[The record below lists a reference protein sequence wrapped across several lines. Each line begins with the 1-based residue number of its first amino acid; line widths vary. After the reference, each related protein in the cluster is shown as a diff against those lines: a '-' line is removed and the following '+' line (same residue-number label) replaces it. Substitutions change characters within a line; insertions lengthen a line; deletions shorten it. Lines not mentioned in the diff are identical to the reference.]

1 MSNLSLLDFQHILV
15 NLLSSENES
24 RTKAEEQYE
33 AQTAMARAQML
44 LQTISQNNVKL
55 EVLHLSAVLLRRL
68 IFSSYDEIA
77 QNSSQDVIEQMKAQ
91 ILLSIR
97 TLADASSKK
106 KLCDAAAELAKRLID
121 ESGNNH
127 WPEFLN
133 MMFECVNSS
142 DVILKECALNM
153 LASVPGMFGNQQNR
167 YLDVIRQMLIHCLS
181 ESPTTNLDVRSAAVK
196 ATSSFILC
204 HDQEKVIIKHMS
216 DCVMPIIEIIK
227 VTMKSEGEHCDI
239 VLKSVVD
246 IAEKC
251 PQFLRYQFNT
261 LIELCLSALQDPS
274 ILEARKHLCIEIII
288 SMAETAP
295 STIRKR
301 GTPYLGQLVTQLLV
315 MMTDVDDDAEWSN
328 QDVVEE
334 DDFES
339 NSVIGETS
347 LDRLACSVGG
357 KTILPLIISH
367 ISQMLQ
373 NGDWKHRYAA
383 MMAISAVGEGCHDQM
398 LPLLMQIVDGII
410 PYLSDAHPRVRY
422 AACNA
427 LGQMATD
434 FATDFQEKFH
444 SKVIPKL
451 LLLLDDNGNA
461 RVQAHAGAALVNFF
475 EECSPKIIA
484 SYLDVVASK
493 LEEVLNVKMK
503 ELVEKGTKLVLEQTV
518 VTLASLADSAQEYFE
533 RYYDKFVPCLK
544 YIIQNAVSD
553 ELKMLRG
560 KSIECISLIG
570 LAVGKEKFC
579 TDASDVMNMLL
590 RTQSGEEQISYDDPQ
605 LAYMISA
612 WARICKILGPQFEP
626 YLPFVMGPVLKAAS
640 IKIEVTFLD
649 KDDVSA
655 VENDNEWQCISLGE
669 QQTFGIKTA
678 GLEEKATACQMLVCY
693 ARELKHGFAHY
704 VEDTVKIM
712 VPLLKFY
719 FHDGVR
725 TAAAES
731 LPFLLECAKVRG
743 GLYVTEMWN
752 YIYPELIKAI
762 ESEPEKEVLCEMM
775 TSAASCFENLG
786 TDFVVGNHYDA
797 LVKVLDLHL
806 KEHFERSQQR
816 SEKRKDEDYDEGV
829 EETLVDEDD
838 EDVYVLSKVADVL
851 HSCFVVGKD
860 NFLPYFDVIAQHFVN
875 LASPERC
882 WTEHQWTICVVDD
895 IIEHCGPK
903 AVKYKDFFLP
913 LLVSGVQSSQPAI
926 RQASAYGWGVLG
938 KFGGD
943 VFCAECSNCIPL
955 LVQVIQMPD
964 SRTDDNVAATENAI
978 AAVTKILQF
987 NNSQVNVNELLPL
1000 WFSWLPIWED
1010 EEELPHVFNFLFSLI
1025 EVNHPVIMGTNNSNL
1040 PRIVAIIGEVLAR
1053 NAIVITSDVGQ
1064 KIVTFLSSLRVSIRH
1079 M

>member
-1 MSNLSLLDFQHILV
+1 MSANNASLVDFQHILF
-15 NLLSSENES
+15 NLLSPDNECRS
-24 RTKAEEQYE
+24 KAEEQYE
-33 AQTAMARAQML
+33 AVSASIRAQFL
-44 LQTISQNNVKL
+44 LETIAQNGLKN
-55 EVLHLSAVLLRRL
+55 EVIHLSAVLLRRL
-68 IFSSYDEIA
+68 IFSFYEDIS
-77 QNSSQDVIEQMKAQ
+77 QNNGGEAIEQMKAQ
-91 ILLSIR
+91 ILHSIR
-97 TLADASSKK
+97 TLSDPSSKK
-106 KLCDAAAELAKRLID
+106 KLCDAAAELAKRSID

-142 DVILKECALNM
+142 DVVLKECALNM

-181 ESPTTNLDVRSAAVK
+181 ESPTTNLDVRTAAVK

-204 HDQEKVIIKHMS
+204 HDQEKHIIKHMS
-216 DCVMPIIEIIK
+216 DCVLPIIEIIK
-227 VTMKSEGEHCDI
+227 VTMKTESEHCDN
-239 VLKSVVD
+239 VLKAVVD

-261 LIELCLSALQDPS
+261 LIELCLSAVQDPN

-301 GTPYLGQLVTQLLV
+301 GTPYLGQL
-315 MMTDVDDDAEWSN
+315 
-328 QDVVEE
+328 
-334 DDFES
+334 
-339 NSVIGETS
+339 
-347 LDRLACSVGG
+347 DRLACSVGG

-373 NGDWKHRYAA
+373 NADWRHRYAA
-383 MMAISAVGEGCHDQM
+383 MMAISAAGEGCREQM
-398 LPLLMQIVDGII
+398 LPLLSQIVDGII
-410 PYLSDAHPRVRY
+410 PYLSDPHPRVRY

-434 FATDFQEKFH
+434 FAPDFQEKFH
-444 SKVIPKL
+444 DKVIPKL
-451 LLLLDDNGNA
+451 LLLLDDHGNA

-475 EECSPKIIA
+475 EECSSKIIA
-484 SYLDVVASK
+484 SYLEVVAAK

-503 ELVEKGTKLVLEQTV
+503 ELMEKGTKLVLEQTV
-518 VTLASLADSAQEYFE
+518 VTLASLADSAQEHFE
-533 RYYDKFVPCLK
+533 RFYDNFVPCLK

-553 ELKMLRG
+553 ELKLLRG
-560 KSIECISLIG
+560 KAIECISLIG
-570 LAVGKEKFC
+570 LAVGKERFC

-590 RTQSGEEQISYDDPQ
+590 RTQSGEEQIAYDDPQ

-626 YLPFVMGPVLKAAS
+626 YLPYVMQPVLKAAS

-655 VENDNEWQCISLGE
+655 VENDSEWQCISLGE
-669 QQTFGIKTA
+669 QQTFGIRTA
-678 GLEEKATACQMLVCY
+678 GLDEKATACQMLVCY
-693 ARELKHGFAHY
+693 ARELKHGFANY

-731 LPFLLECAKVRG
+731 LPYLLECAKIRG
-743 GLYVTEMWN
+743 NLYVSEMWN
-752 YIYPELIKAI
+752 YIYPELIKAV

-775 TSAASCFENLG
+775 TSLATCIENLG
-786 TDFVVGNHYDA
+786 NDFVNVQHYDA
-797 LVKVLDLHL
+797 LVKVLDVHL
-806 KEHFERSQQR
+806 KDHFSRSQQR

-851 HSCFVVGKD
+851 HSCFVIAKD
-860 NFLPYFDVIAQHFVN
+860 NFLPYFDSIAHHFLN
-875 LASPERC
+875 LARPDRC
-882 WTEHQWTICVVDD
+882 WTEHQWCICVVDD

-903 AVKYKDFFLP
+903 SLKYKDFFIP
-913 LLVSGVQSSQPAI
+913 LLVSGIQSTHPAI
-926 RQASAYGWGVLG
+926 RQAAAYGWGVLG
-938 KFGGD
+938 KYGGE
-943 VFCAECSNCIPL
+943 VFASECSNCIPL
-955 LVQVIQMPD
+955 LVQMIQAPD
-964 SRTDDNVAATENAI
+964 SRSEENIAATENAI
-978 AAVTKILQF
+978 SAVTKILQF
-987 NNSQVNVNELLPL
+987 NGSHINVNELLPV

-1010 EEELPHVFNFLFSLI
+1010 EEELPHVFGFLLSLV
-1025 EVNHPVIMGTNNSNL
+1025 EVNHPVIMGANNSNL
-1040 PRIVAIIGEVLAR
+1040 PRIVAVIAEVLAR
-1053 NAIVITSDVGQ
+1053 NAINLNSEIGQ
-1064 KIVTFLSSLRVSIRH
+1064 KMIAFLTSLRENSNLLTSCMETLNVQQQEAIKQVLAA
-1079 M
+1079 